1 MRRVFVLGNATL
13 DCVQRIRRF
22 PNPGETLLCDSLQRC
37 AGGKGLNQALAS
49 VRTGAPTVLA
59 AAIGRDAEGA
69 VVAATLESEPGLE
82 TRWIASQAPTD
93 YSSIWVNADGENAI
107 VSSAAAAQSLSEAAA
122 LTALADFGPGDLLV
136 LQGNLAQGVTEAAA
150 TLARDRG
157 GFSVLNTAPI
167 AWDMSRVVGMVDLV
181 VANRVEAAQL
191 ASGDPATA
199 AEMLA
204 SGGNCM
210 TVVTLG
216 RGGRDPGIERRD
228 LPDLSSGGRGGRLF
242 RSRRRPGGNA
252 GRLPRQGPAAAR
264 GAGGSGG
271 GGFDFGDAGRNGPVV
286 PVPGGDRGIDRALGR
301 SAARP
306 LVGCAME
313 VDLQAQDTAEQRG
326 QIFAPLG
333 PEMPSRLVDLLLQPE
348 RLRGE
353 RILGV
358 EIDPAAEHPVA
369 DRSAGGAPAPVP
381 VHPTLRRTSR

>member
-69 VVAATLESEPGLE
+69 VVAAAVEGEPGLE

-93 YSSIWVNADGENAI
+93 YSSIWVTADGENAI
-107 VSSAAAAQSLSEAAA
+107 VSSAAAAQGLSEAAA
-122 LTALADFGPGDLLV
+122 LTALADFGPGDLLA

-216 RGGRDPGIERRD
+216 AEGAILASSEGISRISAPAVEAVD
-228 LPDLSSGGRGGRLF
+228 SSGAGDVLVGTLAGCLARGL
-242 RSRRRPGGNA
+242 RPREA
-252 GRLPRQGPAAAR
+252 LEAAVAAASIAVTR
-264 GAGGSGG
+264 EGT
-271 GGFDFGDAGRNGPVV
+271 V
-286 PVPGGDRGIDRALGR
+286 P
-301 SAARP
+301 S
-306 LVGCAME
+306 
-313 VDLQAQDTAEQRG
+313 
-326 QIFAPLG
+326 F
-333 PEMPSRLVDLLLQPE
+333 PSRE
-348 RLRGE
+348 
-353 RILGV
+353 
-358 EIDPAAEHPVA
+358 EIEGLIG
-369 DRSAGGAPAPVP
+369 R
-381 VHPTLRRTSR
+381 